1 MNVGIGLNAF
11 GGSFVMTAYD
21 DTTVKIRNVKGEV
34 LHSINTNQGNNL
46 HAAVSPC
53 GRCG

>member
-1 MNVGIGLNAF
+1 MHSS

-21 DTTVKIRNVKGEV
+21 DTTINIRDLKGEV
-34 LHSINTNQGNNL
+34 LHTINTNQGNNL

-53 GRCG
+53 GR